1 MGKFDSPLLNEGIRK
16 YYKILH
22 KGTVHHLKYDNNRR
36 PRVLNPC
43 IRENM
48 PFTSI
53 FNIIM
58 KE

>member
-1 MGKFDSPLLNEGIRK
+1 MGKFDSPLLNEGMRK
-16 YYKILH
+16 YYNILH
-22 KGTVHHLKYDNNRR
+22 KGVIHHLKYDNNRR
-36 PRVLNPC
+36 PIVLNPC
-43 IRENM
+43 IRENT